1 MDRRSF
7 LKTGLTGIAGLASL
21 PAAMDSLAFRIVT
34 GFVQKARAESLGV
47 SQDSTRYHVNLW
59 LNGGP
64 IRFAFDHWIKL
75 STGEDIGTI
84 AANNQWLAT
93 AFTSSNGMVTG
104 AELKTMN
111 YNGVQVPYL
120 FQTKIANGK
129 GGSRSASDILNN
141 MMVMRGFASKS
152 DGHDV
157 NSLLV
162 QVPVTGMPSLQ
173 GMMADQAENLFA
185 GVMVSGTSGSF
196 FASNTNKAYT
206 KTAAN
211 PSTLMSPFQVG
222 STMTT
227 SFNLKASQQ
236 AAYDTAMAY
245 MKTYARSNRVGAET
259 LNKNLENAA
268 KKIKAGLG
276 DIEGFWTDAVTRYK
290 TAMLASVAMTTAGI
304 NDVYL
309 DGKGQAIYG
318 YPFSEMG
325 VALGRVSA
333 VYQAGTDMRD
343 VVKRMHFADL
353 PEQFALAEYV
363 LRNDLSTN
371 IGIYHNGFRL
381 DSALFPTTIG
391 GVAQNVTMSRMDSD
405 MDGANGRLT
414 TLLVANRFYSGIL
427 AGILE
432 FKDSL
437 NLYKRSGTNANL
449 WNESVLQVSSEFSRA
464 VSPTGGTGHGYN
476 HMVTSVYSG
485 AIQNGPYVAGNIK
498 MATTGNGTNGAA
510 ADIDGYKGS
519 QGATP
524 GVAAVPSSLVGL
536 MRLDSNPWEN
546 SAPPVVSFNESTG
559 VFVNN
564 YGKSKIVGG

>member
-1 MDRRSF
+1 
-7 LKTGLTGIAGLASL
+7 
-21 PAAMDSLAFRIVT
+21 MDSLAFKVVA
-34 GFVQKARAESLGV
+34 GFVQQARAETLGI

-75 STGEDIGTI
+75 GAGEDIGAI
-84 AANNQWLAT
+84 AMNNQWLAT
-93 AFTSSNGMVTG
+93 AFTSANGMVTG
-104 AELKTMN
+104 TELKTMN
-111 YNGVQVPYL
+111 YNGVLVPYL

-196 FASNTNKAYT
+196 FASTTNKAYT
-206 KTAAN
+206 KTSASPTA
-211 PSTLMSPFQVG
+211 LMSPFQVG
-222 STMTT
+222 TSMTT

-245 MKTYARSNRVGAET
+245 MKTYARSNRVGAAT

-276 DIEGFWTDAVTRYK
+276 DIEGFWTEAVARYK
-290 TAMLASVAMTTAGI
+290 TAMLSTVAMTTAGI

-309 DGKGQAIYG
+309 DGAGQAIYG
-318 YPFSEMG
+318 YPSSEAG

-333 VYQAGTDMRD
+333 VYQKGTDMRD

-363 LRNDLSTN
+363 LRNDLSNN
-371 IGIYHNGFRL
+371 IGIFHNGFRL

-405 MDGANGRLT
+405 MDGANGRLS
-414 TLLVANRFYSGIL
+414 TLLIANRFYSGIL

-437 NLYKRSGTNANL
+437 NQYKRAGTNANL
-449 WNESVLQVSSEFSRA
+449 WNESVLQVSSEFARSVA
-464 VSPTGGTGHGYN
+464 PTGGTGHGYN
-476 HMVTSVYSG
+476 NMVTSIYSG
-485 AIQNGPYVAGNIK
+485 AIQNGPYVTGNLLMK
-498 MATTGNGTNGAA
+498 TTGNGTNGAA
-510 ADIDGYKGS
+510 ADVDGYKGS

-536 MRLDSNPWEN
+536 MRLNSNPWEN
-546 SAPPVVSFNESTG
+546 SAPPLVTFNESTG

-564 YGKSKIVGG
+564 YGKSKLVGG